1 MHLAGSAALALLV
14 AVAPLG
20 AQETSPTTFLDQ
32 VVVRVIDVDVV
43 VLDADGNPVK
53 GLGRDDFRLLED
65 GKPVEISNFLAYEE
79 QAPAFTVVTPAA
91 TEGEAPANAAPTIA
105 AAPAV
110 TWVVYLDQARLD
122 PGPRT
127 DVLKQIRSFLGQAP
141 RPGDRFLVAS
151 FDGNSLKVDSA
162 LTTERA
168 KADAAIDGLQKKRG
182 NLSPLESQRSFI
194 RQQVTAVDTSGG
206 GGLGGGLSTAPE
218 EADTLLD
225 DIDHFADQQVFA
237 GHFEV
242 TAARDLLAILS
253 GVEGRVAILYAGAG
267 IETRPAESL
276 YEMWK
281 NKFAELLGRDTV
293 ERRASRQLDPRWTQV
308 LHEYS
313 QLLEAANGGRFTLF
327 TIQAG
332 RNRGPDVSAETP
344 NDLGFQNPGGGDTT
358 GLREGSSLAA
368 LAEETGGR
376 TFVASPKLA
385 TRLETVR
392 RDMVTYYSL
401 GYHPEGDKPG
411 RRRHLDVQVSRPGL
425 RVLHRSEV
433 SDRSWQEQ
441 ATDATVTALLAD
453 TAPDNPFGITVETG
467 APDAAS
473 KVKRGSTRLPV
484 VVKVPL
490 RQVAL
495 LPEGQQ
501 HKGELLFEFALRD
514 PDGGFRRLD
523 SRPLA
528 FQVPNEKLSQALGQF
543 VSFKVELDFAP
554 GSYKLATTVL
564 DQLAGTR
571 STAILP
577 IEVAKP

>member
-1 MHLAGSAALALLV
+1 MRHPFPLLLASLL

-20 AQETSPTTFLDQ
+20 AQEPGPTTFLDQ

-53 GLGRDDFRLLED
+53 GLGRDDFQLLED

-79 QAPAFTVVTPAA
+79 QAPAFTVVTPA
-91 TEGEAPANAAPTIA
+91 TPEGETPAVATPAVAAAPT
-105 AAPAV
+105 V

-122 PGPRT
+122 PGPRN
-127 DVLKQIRSFLGQAP
+127 DVLKQIRTFLGQAP
-141 RPGDRFLVAS
+141 RQGDRFLVAY
-151 FDGNSLKVDSA
+151 FDGNALRVGSS
-162 LTTERA
+162 LTTDA
-168 KADAAIDGLQKKRG
+168 AQADAAVEGLQKQRG
-182 NLSPLESQRSFI
+182 NVSNLESRRSFL
-194 RQQVTAVDTSGG
+194 RQQIAAVDTTPGG
-206 GGLGGGLSTAPE
+206 VGRGFSSAPD
-218 EADTLLD
+218 EAAQLLD
-225 DIDHFADQQVFA
+225 DIDAFADQEVLA
-237 GHFEV
+237 GRFEV
-242 TAARDLLAILS
+242 TAARDLLAVLS
-253 GVEGRVAILYAGAG
+253 GGEGRVAILYAGAG

-276 YEMWK
+276 YEMWR
-281 NKFAELLGRDTV
+281 NKFTELLGRNEV
-293 ERRASRQLDPRWTQV
+293 ESRTRRNLDPRWTEVQK
-308 LHEYS
+308 EYS
-313 QLLEAANGGRFTLF
+313 KLLQAANGGRFTLF

-344 NDLGFQNPGGGDTT
+344 GDYGFQNQVGGDVT

-376 TFVASPKLA
+376 TFVASSKLA
-385 TRLETVR
+385 DRLQAVR

-411 RRRHLDVQVSRPGL
+411 RRRQLDVKVRRPGL
-425 RVLHRSEV
+425 KVLHRSEV
-433 SDRSWQEQ
+433 SDRSWEEQ
-441 ATDATVTALLAD
+441 ATDATVTALLAESE
-453 TAPDNPFGITVETG
+453 PENPFGISVETA
-467 APDAAS
+467 APDPQQ
-473 KVKRGSTRLPV
+473 KRRGGSTMMPV

-495 LPEGQQ
+495 VPEGQQ

-514 PDGGFRRLD
+514 PDGGFRRLE
-523 SRPLA
+523 SRPLS
-528 FQVPNEKLSQALGQF
+528 FQVPNEKLSQALGQY
-543 VSFKVELDFAP
+543 VSFRVELAFAP
-554 GSYKLATTVL
+554 GAYKLATTVL